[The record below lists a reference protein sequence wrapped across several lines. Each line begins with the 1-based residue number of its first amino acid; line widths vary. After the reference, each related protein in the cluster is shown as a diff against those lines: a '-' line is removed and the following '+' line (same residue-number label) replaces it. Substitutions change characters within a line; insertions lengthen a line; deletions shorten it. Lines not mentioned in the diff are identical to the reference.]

1 MGSGPQSDHYG
12 DGSGT
17 EPIDLI
23 DDMDLGFYEGNII
36 KYVARWRA
44 KGGVDDL
51 RKAQW
56 YLQRLIGHAT
66 LDDDVATRRLSSGT
80 VSIYEPVPTPG
91 SNPFGATQP
100 GPDEN
105 GWYTGLPPETVMD
118 VKKGETPTY
127 RFDNDYIVVF
137 MKDHDCQRRDCPG
150 EGRHYLYSHESASDV
165 RWRPGSDRHYSG
177 MPIGWSVREA
187 TPTDELPE
195 HKACR

>member
-44 KGGVDDL
+44 KSGVDDL

-66 LDDDVATRRLSSGT
+66 LDDDVATRRRSSGT

-105 GWYTGLPPETVMD
+105 GWYTGLPPETVMN
-118 VKKGETPTY
+118 VKKDERASY
-127 RFDNDYIVVF
+127 EFDSDYLACF
-137 MKDHDCQRRDCPG
+137 MNDHDCYKRGCSVNG
-150 EGRHYLYSHESASDV
+150 HYIDVEELKDV
-165 RWRPGSDRHYSG
+165 RWRPTSDRVSAN
-177 MPIGWSVREA
+177 MPTGWPVREA